1 MNIWQIKAGD
11 STRDYSEVFIHY
23 GVMLIG
29 SGEYG
34 DYRKSENKD
43 KYEHREYQQ
52 FFNEA
57 SNGDLVVLKRA
68 CEGTKWEAV
77 AVGMITLEYL
87 YVPAFSDVEGF
98 DLRHCRQVKWKEP
111 SHMKSVRGLGRS
123 GGTICPPE

>member
-43 KYEHREYQQ
+43 KYR
-52 FFNEA
+52 A
-57 SNGDLVVLKRA
+57 PRVSAVLQRGFQRGPCRA
-68 CEGTKWEAV
+68 KAR
-77 AVGMITLEYL
+77 L
-87 YVPAFSDVEGF
+87 
-98 DLRHCRQVKWKEP
+98 
-111 SHMKSVRGLGRS
+111 
-123 GGTICPPE
+123 